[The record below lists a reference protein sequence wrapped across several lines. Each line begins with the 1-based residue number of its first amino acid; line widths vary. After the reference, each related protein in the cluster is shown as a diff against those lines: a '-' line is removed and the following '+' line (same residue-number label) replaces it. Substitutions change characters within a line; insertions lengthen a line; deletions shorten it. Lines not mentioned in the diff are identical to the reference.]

1 MYILTPHKRLE
12 VDYGLPWVY
21 ENEVLPLT
29 NARNSYSSS
38 TIGGTKRYYNRYDFA
53 DYQNSVINISVKDG
67 IKYYNTLDSLY
78 SKDGIIF
85 GGRPTVNRAGSKN
98 YLYSEVLDCG
108 VTYENVQ
115 INNSAL
121 SAIFKI
127 RKNCKE
133 NVTETT
139 IEIPYYIPSDTSS
152 DVTIFNKMTR
162 ALELDEEKKVCLYG
176 FGIQGNVSTCKKIGF
191 VYGKIDLN
199 TLEVER
205 KTLEVELNS
214 LNNYSYFI
222 KNCWYILNYGSD
234 KLYELNTDTNTFV
247 EITDRPII
255 PENNISDL

>member
-53 DYQNSVINISVKDG
+53 DYQNNVINISVKDG
-67 IKYYNTLDSLY
+67 IKYYNTLNSLY

-85 GGRPTVNRAGSKN
+85 GGRPTVNRAGSN
-98 YLYSEVLDCG
+98 VYLYSDILDCG
-108 VTYENVQ
+108 ITYKNVQ

-133 NVTETT
+133 NVNETT
-139 IEIPYYIPSDTSS
+139 IEIPYYTPSDTSS
-152 DVTIFNKMTR
+152 DATIFNRKTR
-162 ALELDEEKKVCLYG
+162 ALEIDEEKKVCLFG
-176 FGIQGNVSTCKKIGF
+176 FAIQGNTSTCKKP
-191 VYGKIDLN
+191 DLYM
-199 TLEVER
+199 V
-205 KTLEVELNS
+205 K
-214 LNNYSYFI
+214 
-222 KNCWYILNYGSD
+222 
-234 KLYELNTDTNTFV
+234 
-247 EITDRPII
+247 
-255 PENNISDL
+255 